1 MLKITEGGMEMDRI
15 YDVVVVGSGPAGIG
29 AAIAAARGGAKTLII
44 EKESTLG
51 GMMTGGL
58 VTGFHGMRSHK
69 GFQEKGEGSYIPVA
83 KHTPILTKGIAMELC
98 NRLVEEG
105 GAYAEIDDPPMR
117 TEFDPQIMIPLLF
130 KMMKENGIDVLLD
143 SFVFGVEMNG
153 DRIEYIRVANKS
165 GETHIK
171 AGTFVDCSADGDV
184 AAWSGAPFVQG
195 GADGRCMPV
204 TIYSIIGN
212 VDLDAFFRYFK
223 EHPEEMHIGTP
234 EGWYNLYKKGAP
246 LNLIGLRNLIR
257 KAAENGDYPNLLNQ
271 TTKIPYPI
279 MDIQT
284 SVLAPGYVKIQ
295 ADMAYGIDLTDADDL
310 TRAEIEIRSVQIPGI
325 FRFLKKYAPGFE
337 NARLMETAPLIG
349 TRESRRIVGLYT
361 LTRDDVMSNRE
372 FKTSIGRCGRA
383 MNVHSSGGGDQN
395 KPRGGQQW
403 IEQPEPTGFGI
414 PYEILVPQ
422 KTMNLLVAGRC
433 VSADRDALGSLRG
446 EPTCMVLGEAA
457 GTAAAICSKTNIS
470 PKDIDIQLLQ
480 KRLIEHNVII

>member
-1 MLKITEGGMEMDRI
+1 
-15 YDVVVVGSGPAGIG
+15 
-29 AAIAAARGGAKTLII
+29 
-44 EKESTLG
+44 
-51 GMMTGGL
+51 
-58 VTGFHGMRSHK
+58 
-69 GFQEKGEGSYIPVA
+69 
-83 KHTPILTKGIAMELC
+83 
-98 NRLVEEG
+98 
-105 GAYAEIDDPPMR
+105 
-117 TEFDPQIMIPLLF
+117 
-130 KMMKENGIDVLLD
+130 
-143 SFVFGVEMNG
+143 
-153 DRIEYIRVANKS
+153 
-165 GETHIK
+165 
-171 AGTFVDCSADGDV
+171 
-184 AAWSGAPFVQG
+184 
-195 GADGRCMPV
+195 MPV